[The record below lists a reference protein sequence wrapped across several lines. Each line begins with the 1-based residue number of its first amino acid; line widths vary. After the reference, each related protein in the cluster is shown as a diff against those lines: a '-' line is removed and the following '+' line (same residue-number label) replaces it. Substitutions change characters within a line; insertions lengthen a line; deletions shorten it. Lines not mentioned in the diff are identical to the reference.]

1 MWDAVIAGHICLDVI
16 PDLSTQAGAEFDKLF
31 QPGRLVEVGPV
42 LFSTGGPVANTGLAM
57 QRLGM
62 GVQLMGKVGDDLYGG
77 AVRRLVSAVDPHL
90 ADGMIV
96 DPTTKTSYTIVV
108 NPPGIDRIFLH
119 FAGANNTFRADD
131 VRSDVVAQSRIF
143 HFGYPPIM
151 RSMFENDG
159 RELVEI
165 FRRAKAT
172 GVTTSLDMSLPD
184 ANSASG
190 RADWRAIVTATLP
203 YVDVFQPS
211 GEEILFMLHR
221 ERLEQLRVAG
231 GDILYQFTPS
241 LLHEISD
248 ELLGLGCKVV
258 VIKLGHR
265 GIYLRTGGRA
275 EIESMGRAQPS
286 DPAAWADKELWAP
299 AFKVH
304 EVGATGSGDSS
315 ISGFLSALLAACPP
329 RTRQS
334 WPRPSVRATSRRPMR
349 SAVSAPGTRHVRVS
363 PPVGKSMRS
372 RSIRRDGS
380 SIAVNT
386 FGAESTG
393 PPIPARS
400 TVTVHKY
407 VGRLQISPS

>member
-62 GVQLMGKVGDDLYGG
+62 AVQLMGKVGDDLYGG

-131 VRSDVVAQSRIF
+131 VGYDVVAQSRMF

-151 RSMFENDG
+151 RSMFDNGG

-184 ANSASG
+184 ANSPSG
-190 RADWRAIVTATLP
+190 RADWRAILTATLP

-221 ERLEQLRVAG
+221 EWLEQLRSAG

-248 ELLGLGCKVV
+248 ELLGLGCKMV

-275 EIESMGRAQPS
+275 AILSMGRAQPS
-286 DPAAWADKELWAP
+286 DPAAWADKERWAP

-315 ISGFLSALLAACPP
+315 ISGFLSALLRGLSAEDTAIMATAVGACNVEAADALSGI
-329 RTRQS
+329 RT
-334 WPRPSVRATSRRPMR
+334 WDET
-349 SAVSAPGTRHVRVS
+349 
-363 PPVGKSMRS
+363 RS
-372 RSIRRDGS
+372 R
-380 SIAVNT
+380 IAA
-386 FGAESTG
+386 GWEKHEIAIAEPGWEFDSRQQ
-393 PPIPARS
+393 IW
-400 TVTVHKY
+400 HK
-407 VGRLQISPS
+407 G

>member
-16 PDLSTQAGAEFDKLF
+16 PDLSTTAGASFDQLF

-62 GVQLMGKVGDDLYGG
+62 AIQLMGKVGDDLYGG

-96 DPTTKTSYTIVV
+96 DPAAQTSYTIVV

-131 VRSDVVAQSRIF
+131 VRYDVVAQSRMF

-151 RSMFENDG
+151 RSMFENEG

-184 ANSASG
+184 PSSASG
-190 RADWRAIVTATLP
+190 RADWRSILQATLP
-203 YVDVFQPS
+203 YVDIFQPS
-211 GEEILFMLHR
+211 GEELLFMLDR
-221 ERLEQLRVAG
+221 ERSLQLRAMG
-231 GDILYQFTPS
+231 GDVLYRFTPA
-241 LLHEISD
+241 LLHEMSD
-248 ELLGLGCKVV
+248 EALGLGARVV

-265 GIYLRTGGRA
+265 GIYLRTGSRTA
-275 EIESMGRAQPS
+275 LAAMGRGQVP
-286 DPAAWADKELWAP
+286 DPAAWANKELWAP
-299 AFKVH
+299 AFKVR
-304 EVGATGSGDSS
+304 EVGATGSGDSA
-315 ISGFLSALLAACPP
+315 ISGFLTAVLRGLSAEACAIMATAVGACNVEAADALSGIRPWSETEQRIAAGWSKHELGIVEP
-329 RTRQS
+329 SWEFDDRRQI
-334 WPRPSVRATSRRPMR
+334 WIKR
-349 SAVSAPGTRHVRVS
+349 
-363 PPVGKSMRS
+363 
-372 RSIRRDGS
+372 
-380 SIAVNT
+380 
-386 FGAESTG
+386 
-393 PPIPARS
+393 
-400 TVTVHKY
+400 
-407 VGRLQISPS
+407 

>member
-1 MWDAVIAGHICLDVI
+1 MWDAVIAGHMCLDVI
-16 PDLSTQAGAEFDKLF
+16 PDLSTQVGAEFDKLF

-62 GVQLMGKVGDDLYGG
+62 AVQLMGKVGDDLYGG
-77 AVRRLVSAVDPHL
+77 EVRRLVSVVDPHL

-131 VRSDVVAQSRIF
+131 VRIDVVAQSRVF

-159 RELVEI
+159 RELTEI

-190 RADWRAIVTATLP
+190 RADWRAILTATLSF
-203 YVDVFQPS
+203 VDVFQPS

-221 ERLEQLRVAG
+221 KKLEELRAAG
-231 GDILYQFTPS
+231 GDILLQFTPS
-241 LLHEISD
+241 LLHELSD
-248 ELLGLGCKVV
+248 ELLDLGCKVV

-265 GIYLRTGGRA
+265 GIYLRTSEHA
-275 EIESMGRAQPS
+275 AIEAMGRAQP
-286 DPAAWADKELWAP
+286 DPAVWAGQELWAP
-299 AFKVH
+299 AFKAR
-304 EVGATGSGDSS
+304 EVGATGSGDSA
-315 ISGFLSALLAACPP
+315 ISGFLSALLRGLSAEDTAIMATAVGACNVEAADALSGI
-329 RTRQS
+329 RTWDETRLRIAAGWEKHEIAIDQ
-334 WPRPSVRATSRRPMR
+334 
-349 SAVSAPGTRHVRVS
+349 PGWEF
-363 PPVGKSMRS
+363 
-372 RSIRRDGS
+372 D
-380 SIAVNT
+380 
-386 FGAESTG
+386 
-393 PPIPARS
+393 
-400 TVTVHKY
+400 KY
-407 VGRLQISPS
+407 QLLWRKG

>member
-16 PDLSTQAGAEFDKLF
+16 PDLSTTAGASFDQLF

-62 GVQLMGKVGDDLYGG
+62 AIQLMGKVGDDLYGG

-96 DPTTKTSYTIVV
+96 DPAAQTSYTIVV

-131 VRSDVVAQSRIF
+131 VRYDVVAQSRMF

-151 RSMFENDG
+151 RSMFENEG

-184 ANSASG
+184 PSSASG
-190 RADWRAIVTATLP
+190 RADWRSILQATLP
-203 YVDVFQPS
+203 YVDIFQPS
-211 GEEILFMLHR
+211 GEELLFMLDR
-221 ERLEQLRVAG
+221 ERSLQLRAMG
-231 GDILYQFTPS
+231 GDVLYRFTPA
-241 LLHEISD
+241 LLHEMSD
-248 ELLGLGCKVV
+248 EALGLGARVV

-265 GIYLRTGGRA
+265 GIYLRTGSRTA
-275 EIESMGRAQPS
+275 LAAMGRGQVP
-286 DPAAWADKELWAP
+286 DPAAWANKELWAP
-299 AFKVH
+299 AFKVR
-304 EVGATGSGDSS
+304 EVGATGSGDSA
-315 ISGFLSALLAACPP
+315 ICGFL
-329 RTRQS
+329 T
-334 WPRPSVRATSRRPMR
+334 
-349 SAVSAPGTRHVRVS
+349 AVLRGLCA
-363 PPVGKSMRS
+363 
-372 RSIRRDGS
+372 D
-380 SIAVNT
+380 
-386 FGAESTG
+386 
-393 PPIPARS
+393 
-400 TVTVHKY
+400 
-407 VGRLQISPS
+407 

>member
-1 MWDAVIAGHICLDVI
+1 M
-16 PDLSTQAGAEFDKLF
+16 
-31 QPGRLVEVGPV
+31 
-42 LFSTGGPVANTGLAM
+42 
-57 QRLGM
+57 
-62 GVQLMGKVGDDLYGG
+62 
-77 AVRRLVSAVDPHL
+77 
-90 ADGMIV
+90 
-96 DPTTKTSYTIVV
+96 
-108 NPPGIDRIFLH
+108 
-119 FAGANNTFRADD
+119 
-131 VRSDVVAQSRIF
+131 F

-151 RSMFENDG
+151 RSMFENSG

-184 ANSASG
+184 ANSPSG
-190 RADWRAIVTATLP
+190 RADWRAILTATLP

-221 ERLEQLRVAG
+221 EWLEQLRTAG

-275 EIESMGRAQPS
+275 AIESMGRAQPS

-299 AFKVH
+299 AFKVD

-315 ISGFLSALLAACPP
+315 ISGFLSALLRGLSAADTAIMATAVGACNVEAADALSGI
-329 RTRQS
+329 RT
-334 WPRPSVRATSRRPMR
+334 WDET
-349 SAVSAPGTRHVRVS
+349 
-363 PPVGKSMRS
+363 RS
-372 RSIRRDGS
+372 RIDAGWEKHELTIDQPAWEFDSRQQIWRR
-380 SIAVNT
+380 A
-386 FGAESTG
+386 
-393 PPIPARS
+393 
-400 TVTVHKY
+400 
-407 VGRLQISPS
+407 